1 MHCNDAGVRQYEINL
16 IREKNDFFL
25 TVNITQE
32 SYLGSFMHTES
43 ITDCFLNVFLIKN
56 PKH

>member
-1 MHCNDAGVRQYEINL
+1 MHCNDAGVGQYEINL
-16 IREKNDFFL
+16 IREKNYFL

-32 SYLGSFMHTES
+32 SYLGSFMYTEI
-43 ITDCFLNVFLIKN
+43 ITDYFLNFFLIKN